1 MTGYTKLFQDIVTS
15 TIWGEDDKTRIVWI
29 TLLALKDRNHFVSAS
44 IPGLA
49 RQANVSQDDC
59 QKALRKLEAPDK
71 FSRSKEHEG
80 RRIEAVEG
88 GWTVLNGEK
97 YRQRMS
103 KDERREYLRTKQ
115 AEYRKRKKVVSYE
128 GKTAGAEQ
136 AIAEGLEATSKIKV
150 GYGEDAFG

>member
-29 TLLALKDRNHFVSAS
+29 TLLALKDKNHFVSAS

-103 KDERREYLRTKQ
+103 QDDRREWMRKYQKERRAKL
-115 AEYRKRKKVVSYE
+115 KKGPTERENRFVAAVDRGDEDAADRIVS
-128 GKTAGAEQ
+128 
-136 AIAEGLEATSKIKV
+136 EGL
-150 GYGEDAFG
+150 